1 MAKPKSAKLRTLIAL
16 HALYKYTDKEHRMN
30 SLQLNEYL
38 RPYGLECS
46 NVFLSNLVHA
56 MQEYGID
63 VYQSGSF
70 EKRGVFVQNRPLS
83 EQELQKLIFAVATNP
98 HLSQEQ
104 ATEILQSLKPFVTV
118 YQEHLLHGV
127 VETDPIMVSE
137 ELYQT
142 YTIIQEAIS
151 SDRRIVF
158 RVDRL
163 KYNKTNQT
171 AEKVQRIKMRFTPR
185 YLFQTK
191 AKLYMVGYNSTKQVF
206 EAVDLNDITY
216 ISLAMQHTDPF
227 KAYIDQYF
235 STTDPQELLPESK
248 RTVIYEGNATFQC
261 YGLYDMDL
269 FRRFG
274 APAAPVIRDNRC
286 RVTYHVSH
294 VSITSDDLNWLSQI
308 PGYGIRIVGPEL
320 LVEAVR
326 EYYTAAVTGLLD
338 PVVPREYR
346 KLYLG

>member
-16 HALYKYTDKEHRMN
+16 HTLYKYTDKEHRMN

-46 NVFLSNLVHA
+46 NIFLSKLIRA

-70 EKRGVFVQNRPLS
+70 EKRGVFVQDHPLS
-83 EQELQKLIFAVATNP
+83 EEQLQKLIFAVTTNP
-98 HLSQEQ
+98 HLSKDQ
-104 ATEILQSLKPFVTV
+104 ATEILQGLKPFVTV
-118 YQEHLLHGV
+118 YQEPLLRGT

-137 ELYQT
+137 DLYQT

-163 KYNKTNQT
+163 KYDKLNQT
-171 AEKVQRIKMRFTPR
+171 VEKVQRIKMRFTPR
-185 YLFQTK
+185 YLFQK
-191 AKLYMVGYNSTKQVF
+191 KGKLYMVGYNSTKQLF
-206 EAVDLNDITY
+206 EAVDLKDITY
-216 ISLAMQHTDPF
+216 ISPAMQHTDPF
-227 KAYIDQYF
+227 EAHIDQFF
-235 STTDPQELLPESK
+235 STSDSRELIPESK
-248 RTVIYEGNATFQC
+248 QTVIYEGNATFQC

-274 APAAPVIRDNRC
+274 APAAPVIRDDRC
-286 RVTYHVSH
+286 RVTYHVPYA
-294 VSITSDDLNWLSQI
+294 SITTDDLNWLSQI
-308 PGYGIRIVGPEL
+308 PGYGVRIVGPEP
-320 LVEAVR
+320 LVEAAR
-326 EYYTAAVTGLLD
+326 IYYTSAVSGLLD